1 MALIAALVSAYAV
14 SNARFALGKIPI
26 ACCKNST
33 PSMRGIRW
41 SARSKA
47 TLSLRIFNCFKR
59 SSAPSGESLPI
70 TRYSAPYCERR
81 SRSIARRTS
90 ESSSTL
96 SNMGLA
102 MLGLGFGQ
110 RHDYRFLL
118 CVHDLIRYRNLNLV
132 AQIPVTGNVNR
143 LSEPLI
149 QKGCFSV
156 VSRAGRTESRVV
168 RAILQQIRNRRRRKG
183 RAEMK

>member
-1 MALIAALVSAYAV
+1 M
-14 SNARFALGKIPI
+14 
-26 ACCKNST
+26 ACCRNST
-33 PSMRGIRW
+33 PSMRGMRW

-47 TLSLRIFNCFKR
+47 TLSLRIFSCFKR

-110 RHDYRFLL
+110 RHDYRFLP
-118 CVHDLIRYRNLNLV
+118 CVHDLIRYSNLDLV

-149 QKGCFSV
+149 QNTMFSV
-156 VSRAGRTESRVV
+156 VCREQGGRTGNCPGDSQETTMERT
-168 RAILQQIRNRRRRKG
+168 NG
-183 RAEMK
+183 DE

>member
-1 MALIAALVSAYAV
+1 MALIAAFVSAYAV
-14 SNARFALGKIPI
+14 SNARFAPGKIPM

-33 PSMRGIRW
+33 PSMRGMRW

-102 MLGLGFGQ
+102 MLALGFGQ
-110 RHDYRFLL
+110 SHDHRFLP
-118 CVHDLIRYRNLNLV
+118 CVHDLIRYSNLDLV
-132 AQIPVTGNVNR
+132 AQIPVRGNVNR
-143 LSEPLI
+143 LSEPFI
-149 QKGCFSV
+149 QNGLSLAIE
-156 VSRAGRTESRVV
+156 SRAASRG
-168 RAILQQIRNRRRRKG
+168 QFSRRFDTDHKVKDEG
-183 RAEMK
+183 I

>member
-1 MALIAALVSAYAV
+1 M
-14 SNARFALGKIPI
+14 

-33 PSMRGIRW
+33 PSMRGMRW

-102 MLGLGFGQ
+102 MLGLGFAQ
-110 RHDYRFLL
+110 RHDYRSLP
-118 CVHDLIRYRNLNLV
+118 CVHDLIRYRNLNMV
-132 AQIPVTGNVNR
+132 AQIPVAGNMNR
-143 LSEPLI
+143 LSERLI

-156 VSRAGRTESRVV
+156 VCRERGRTGNSPGDSKQTATERTSGDEVDLGEH
-168 RAILQQIRNRRRRKG
+168 RAPARNNMAR
-183 RAEMK
+183 E

>member
-1 MALIAALVSAYAV
+1 M
-14 SNARFALGKIPI
+14 

-33 PSMRGIRW
+33 PSMRGMRW

-47 TLSLRIFNCFKR
+47 TLSLRIFNCFNR

-110 RHDYRFLL
+110 RHDYRFLPG
-118 CVHDLIRYRNLNLV
+118 VHDLIRYSNLDLV
-132 AQIPVTGNVNR
+132 AQIPVAGNGNR

-149 QKGCFSV
+149 PNRMFLCE
-156 VSRAGRTESRVV
+156 VSRAGSHGQLSR
-168 RAILQQIRNRRRRKG
+168 RFERDHDGKDERR
-183 RAEMK
+183 